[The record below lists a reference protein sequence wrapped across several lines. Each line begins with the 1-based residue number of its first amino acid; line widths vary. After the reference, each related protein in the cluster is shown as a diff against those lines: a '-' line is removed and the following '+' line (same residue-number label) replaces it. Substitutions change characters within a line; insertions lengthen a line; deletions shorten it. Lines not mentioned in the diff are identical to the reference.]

1 MPLWPDR
8 ALLPPVQALAEV
20 KVMAFFQLCKVLS
33 SIGSIGAILS
43 AVFTLPGQV
52 LDFLAGSFQGGFYV
66 RRYGVATLSA
76 VLLFLVA
83 FVPVA
88 PAAEGSG
95 QKAPVFQEELL
106 GGGEFDLTPHI
117 GKKVIMLDFWSIYC
131 VSCVQE
137 MPHLVKIQQKYP
149 NELLTV
155 GIDLDS
161 FGTKRV
167 QQFVDKLDFKIPYPI
182 VVDKRRKVAG
192 LYSVSVLPTTI
203 LIDKAGK
210 IAMFHVGYKPGD
222 EDDIEKKIRELA
234 GLK

>member
-1 MPLWPDR
+1 M
-8 ALLPPVQALAEV
+8 
-20 KVMAFFQLCKVLS
+20 
-33 SIGSIGAILS
+33 
-43 AVFTLPGQV
+43 
-52 LDFLAGSFQGGFYV
+52 
-66 RRYGVATLSA
+66 RRSRVATLFA
-76 VLLFLVA
+76 VLFLSV
-83 FVPVA
+83 FFA
-88 PAAEGSG
+88 PALFAADMAG
-95 QKAPVFQEELL
+95 QKAPLFQEELL
-106 GGGEFDLTPHI
+106 KGGEFDLTPHV

-137 MPHLVKIQQKYP
+137 MPHLVKIQNKYP
-149 NELLTV
+149 NDLLTV

-222 EDDIEKKIRELA
+222 ESEIEAKIKEL
-234 GLK
+234 GGIK